1 MQIKIEGAIY
11 LDANGSSA
19 SNPRFTFFAGKPEA
33 FSGYV
38 PVSHYLLIADLPEL
52 DTRAV
57 QVAALRQQLTEV
69 QAESQARMTQIEAQ
83 IGKLLA
89 LEAA

>member
-11 LDANGSSA
+11 LDANGSTA
-19 SNPRFTFFAGKPEA
+19 STPRFTFFAGQPNA

-38 PVSHYLLIADLPEL
+38 PVAPFTLVADLPEL
-52 DTRAV
+52 DPRSV
-57 QVAALRQQLTEV
+57 QVAALQTELTKV
-69 QAESQARMTQIEAQ
+69 RAESQARITQIESQ